1 MVGEFGDGATSD
13 GGEQGSAS
21 EGEGEGGE
29 KDAEAEAVGLL
40 KTDGADNA
48 DGGEDERMAEKATRI
63 SWEECHEGG
72 PRCWHQGETAD
83 AIKDGL
89 GGDDG
94 ESEDWAEGGGLA
106 DDQPGQSCGCP

>member
-1 MVGEFGDGATSD
+1 MVGEFGDGAASD

-48 DGGEDERMAEKATRI
+48 DGG
-63 SWEECHEGG
+63 
-72 PRCWHQGETAD
+72 
-83 AIKDGL
+83 
-89 GGDDG
+89 
-94 ESEDWAEGGGLA
+94 
-106 DDQPGQSCGCP
+106 